1 MAAKSLKLGNFHVG
15 HQDTLTITFLESGT
29 FCSPDADDFNP
40 PLPNG
45 VFFKKRDTWPA
56 NGEATPTDKNA
67 TKQTRYT
74 FHESPNP
81 VACEQGTG
89 VGDSGATTVPGGPA
103 TFNVIHI
110 P

>member
-15 HQDTLTITFLESGT
+15 HQDTFTITFLESGT
-29 FCSPDADDFNP
+29 FCSPDVGDFSP

-45 VFFKKRDTWPA
+45 VFFKKGDRWPA
-56 NGEATPTDKNA
+56 KGEATPTDKNA
-67 TKQTRYT
+67 NKQTRYT
-74 FHESPNP
+74 FHESPNQVP
-81 VACEQGTG
+81 CEQDTG
-89 VGDSGATTVPGGPA
+89 VGDSGAPTVSGGLA